1 MKRVTKSRIV
11 TAVTFAVVALGLYT
25 VNLIVTR
32 PDLQLKPG
40 EEKRIDKWTSL
51 DQYIFVDK
59 KIYKDLSY
67 TLYLVDEN
75 GSEEVITIPIESFE
89 SSSPYGRN
97 EEYLSTLI
105 YVDANDYLI
114 VKNVSNKTIT
124 LGLELRP

>member
-11 TAVTFAVVALGLYT
+11 IAVTFAVVALGLYT

-105 YVDANDYLI
+105 YVDTNDYLI

>member
-1 MKRVTKSRIV
+1 MKRATKLRIV
-11 TAVTFAVVALGLYT
+11 IAVAFVVVALGLYML
-25 VNLIVTR
+25 NLIVTR

-51 DQYIFVDK
+51 DQYVFVNK

-67 TLYLVDEN
+67 TLYRVDEN
-75 GSEEVITIPIESFE
+75 GSEEVIDIPMENFE
-89 SSSPYGRN
+89 TSSPYGTN

-105 YVDANDYLI
+105 YVDSNDYLI

-124 LGLELRP
+124 LSLELRP